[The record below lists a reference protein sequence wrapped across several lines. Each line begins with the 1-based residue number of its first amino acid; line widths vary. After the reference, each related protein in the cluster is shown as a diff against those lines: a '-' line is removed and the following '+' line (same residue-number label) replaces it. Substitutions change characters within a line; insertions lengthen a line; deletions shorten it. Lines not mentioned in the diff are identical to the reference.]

1 VLICPV
7 VAVVDDYRKMI
18 ERKIKKKKK
27 KKRERERER
36 ESFFRNK
43 ILGYPTRALI
53 S

>member
-1 VLICPV
+1 LEQLWCLLVLICPV

-36 ESFFRNK
+36 EFFQE
-43 ILGYPTRALI
+43 
-53 S
+53 